1 MEQLKS
7 ASESREYKEICMKC
21 RVGLIGIILLAV
33 VLSYGTPVH
42 SAMTGKEFLQDT
54 QSYQNGFINGFV
66 RGMYLTCLDHM
77 ETKKEICSFAPLLDA
92 TFDMTP
98 DQVLD
103 LFLNYIRKNTENQQ
117 KEVSDLLVELFER
130 NCKEIRKTKVNL
142 MNLESY
148 YYNCSPDYIDSIDPS
163 LHNQNPFDPCPAP
176 QAADPVGDQ
185 LRPVLAASF

>member
-1 MEQLKS
+1 
-7 ASESREYKEICMKC
+7 MKC

-33 VLSYGTPVH
+33 GLSYGTPVH

-103 LFLNYIRKNTENQQ
+103 LFLNYIRKDTENQQ
-117 KEVSDLLVELFER
+117 KEVSELLVECL
-130 NCKEIRKTKVNL
+130 KETAKK
-142 MNLESY
+142 
-148 YYNCSPDYIDSIDPS
+148 PDNHSTIEDK
-163 LHNQNPFDPCPAP
+163 
-176 QAADPVGDQ
+176 
-185 LRPVLAASF
+185 R